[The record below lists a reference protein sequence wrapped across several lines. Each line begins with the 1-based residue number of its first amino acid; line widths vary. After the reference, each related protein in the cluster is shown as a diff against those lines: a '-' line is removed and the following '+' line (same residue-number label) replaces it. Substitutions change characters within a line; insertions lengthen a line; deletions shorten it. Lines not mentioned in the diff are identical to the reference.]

1 MRFRALHSN
10 SVIAWSAAVTLIV
23 VMPIFAAGLRL
34 MPRSSRNTHS
44 FGLDADEV
52 AGDLVETRLR
62 LAAANLARLDDVIE
76 HHHDVADVHALLA
89 AHHVVGQAGGAIA
102 GTDHAIERS
111 HHLRSDLAGQQAQ
124 HIGTGNPVA
133 EGLGLVGEQRI
144 ELEGRHVAALEER
157 PGVRVGIGCIHRPDE
172 VQRQA
177 VGGLVPVE
185 RFEGTREDH
194 TTEIPEHCS
203 DHDGRAYDGSAAAD
217 LIEVTM
223 TCGVPQPTQ
232 EREAMTSGKGPAH
245 VVVDGSNI
253 ATEGRSLPSLAQLS
267 EAVMSFMEEH
277 PDTAITV
284 VVDAT
289 FGHRIDKKE
298 VKEFEDGISNNELV
312 APPAG
317 AVGRGDAFVLAIA
330 QKSNASIL
338 SNDSFQEFHADY
350 EWLFDEGRLIG
361 GKPVPHVGW
370 VFVDRLPV
378 RGPVSRKATG
388 SKGGSRRGAKKEG
401 GDSER
406 RSGRKASDAASQ
418 PMPVP
423 KTPPPGRSPK
433 SEARVPDEVEATP
446 APQRPNVPKSG
457 DTVNDLMPFLEFVE
471 HHPVGTSVNGTVE
484 SYSSHGAYISI
495 GENGVRGYV
504 PLRLMADPAP
514 PSARKVMKLGE
525 SVTVVVVSFAPL
537 RRSIDCAVPDMAQA
551 AIVAAREEQAEESSA
566 QAPAASKRAPK
577 KSAAKQAAPDAESD
591 EAATTVPAK
600 KAPAKR
606 TAAKKPAA
614 PSSAPKQPAA
624 RKAAAKK
631 AASTTQQA
639 RPKAPAKKAAATKAP
654 AKKVAAT
661 KAAAKKAP
669 ATTAPAKKAPAK
681 KAAATKAP
689 VKKAPAKKAPARKR
703 TSASGANGG

>member
-1 MRFRALHSN
+1 M
-10 SVIAWSAAVTLIV
+10 
-23 VMPIFAAGLRL
+23 
-34 MPRSSRNTHS
+34 
-44 FGLDADEV
+44 
-52 AGDLVETRLR
+52 
-62 LAAANLARLDDVIE
+62 
-76 HHHDVADVHALLA
+76 
-89 AHHVVGQAGGAIA
+89 
-102 GTDHAIERS
+102 
-111 HHLRSDLAGQQAQ
+111 
-124 HIGTGNPVA
+124 
-133 EGLGLVGEQRI
+133 
-144 ELEGRHVAALEER
+144 
-157 PGVRVGIGCIHRPDE
+157 
-172 VQRQA
+172 
-177 VGGLVPVE
+177 
-185 RFEGTREDH
+185 
-194 TTEIPEHCS
+194 
-203 DHDGRAYDGSAAAD
+203 
-217 LIEVTM
+217 
-223 TCGVPQPTQ
+223 
-232 EREAMTSGKGPAH
+232 MTSGNGPSH

-253 ATEGRSLPSLAQLS
+253 ATEGRSLPSLAQLN

-298 VKEFEDGISNNELV
+298 VKEFEEGIANNELV

-330 QKSNASIL
+330 QKSKAAIL

-370 VFVDRLPV
+370 VFVDRVPV

-401 GDSER
+401 VDSER

-433 SEARVPDEVEATP
+433 PAARVADEVEVTP
-446 APQRPNVPKSG
+446 VAERPSVPKAG
-457 DTVNDLMPFLEFVE
+457 ETVNELMPFLEFVE
-471 HHPVGTSVNGTVE
+471 HHPIGTSVNGTVE

-551 AIVAAREEQAEESSA
+551 AIAAAREEQAEERSA
-566 QAPAASKRAPK
+566 QAAAAPK
-577 KSAAKQAAPDAESD
+577 RTPRKSAAKQPSVEAQPEEAGPAEKAPAEKRAAKKPAAKPRAAKQPATAQPAPKQRGTAKKPAAKKAAPATQ
-591 EAATTVPAK
+591 EAAPEAPVKQAPAKKASAKKAPAK
-600 KAPAKR
+600 KAPAKKAPAR
-606 TAAKKPAA
+606 RPAK
-614 PSSAPKQPAA
+614 
-624 RKAAAKK
+624 
-631 AASTTQQA
+631 
-639 RPKAPAKKAAATKAP
+639 KAPAKKAPAKKAP
-654 AKKVAAT
+654 AKKAP
-661 KAAAKKAP
+661 AKKAP
-669 ATTAPAKKAPAK
+669 AKKAPAKKAPAK
-681 KAAATKAP
+681 KAAS
-689 VKKAPAKKAPARKR
+689 
-703 TSASGANGG
+703 TSGVDGS